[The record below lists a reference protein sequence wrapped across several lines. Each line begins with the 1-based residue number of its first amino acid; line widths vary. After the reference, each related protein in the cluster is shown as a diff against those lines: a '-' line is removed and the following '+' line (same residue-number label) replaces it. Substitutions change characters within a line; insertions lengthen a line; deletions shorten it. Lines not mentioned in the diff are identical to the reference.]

1 MMKKLSGLIL
11 LPSLVFLAACGDDVT
26 QINQTGIEAV
36 DAEDDL
42 PKCTKDNENELVF
55 VKEDLTARI
64 CTDGEWVA
72 MKGESSCTTKELKD
86 KSGYKIVCDGDS
98 IGVVLNGSDGKDG
111 KDAELPQDTLEADS
125 ERVAIS
131 LDSLVGVTQKGPF
144 LKGSTVY
151 LYELSDGRTLK
162 QTNGNFTSNI
172 TSEDG
177 RYKFTARDLVSQYAM
192 VVVDGYYRNEVTG
205 NTSDAPIRLKAITDM
220 RKRSSVNVNV
230 LTQLEFDRVYSLV
243 TRGNSKGE
251 KLTVKQAKKQ
261 AQKEILELFDIEL
274 DYDTDA
280 EDMNVF
286 GKTDADAALLALS
299 VLLQGDR
306 TESDMMALLA
316 EISNALADN
325 GSWNDSLTKAQ
336 IALWAAVAD
345 GQGRLDSIANHV
357 KGWGLGGGNVPPFEK
372 YIRNFYSEE
381 TGLGQCGS
389 KKISLGTIKAIKA
402 DLDSL
407 SFVCEDVKSGRWRKL
422 SSLDKDT
429 LGWGHDFEEGD
440 VRNGLVNK
448 NLTYV
453 YENGNWRHGTSLDS
467 TLGLSCIPSRK
478 DTLLRAS
485 AVDYFKCVGD
495 TLVSFEESSWGNI
508 WRKATNDEL
517 DMDYWKKNKNEYG
530 RLLKSP
536 FTGRTSV
543 WDADTLREPLPVEQD
558 WNRACVSY
566 MYADKEEGY
575 ATDTL
580 SNGLTYT
587 CSDTGW
593 SNIGTFQYGR
603 IYKGV
608 KIGNQTWMAENLE
621 LKYKVKINGKDSVFG
636 NYCYKDADSNC
647 TMYGRYYT
655 WAAAMDSAGV
665 YSKRGEGCGV
675 GVICKPEYPVRGIC
689 PVDWHLPSKTEWEIL
704 MNAVGGKTVASMN
717 LKSQTGWYVTEDGET
732 NGNGL
737 DVFGFNAL
745 PAGYRTD
752 GSFMFPTQDAH
763 FWSSTQANSTT
774 TASAFI
780 IDYNPNRY
788 AGVGGG
794 SGKALYIPVRCVKD

>member
-1 MMKKLSGLIL
+1 MVKKLSGLIL

-72 MKGESSCTTKELKD
+72 MKGESSCTTEELKN
-86 KSGYKIVCDGDS
+86 KSGYRIVCDGDS

-111 KDAELPQDTLEADS
+111 KDAEIAKPDTTVNDS
-125 ERVAIS
+125 EKIAIS

-172 TSEDG
+172 TSNDG
-177 RYKFTARDLVSQYAM
+177 RYKFMARDLVSQYAM

-205 NTSDAPIRLKAITDM
+205 NTSEAPIRLKAITDM
-220 RKRSSVNVNV
+220 RKRNSVNVNI
-230 LTQLEFDRVYSLV
+230 LTHLEFDRVYSLV
-243 TRGNSKGE
+243 TRGDKDGK
-251 KLTVKQAKKQ
+251 KLTVKQAKRQ

-306 TESDMMALLA
+306 TESDMMALLT
-316 EISNALADN
+316 EISNAMASK
-325 GSWNDSLTKAQ
+325 GTWNDSLTKAQ

-440 VRNGLVNK
+440 VRNGQLNK

-467 TLGLSCIPSRK
+467 ILGMSCIMARK
-478 DTLLRAS
+478 DTLLRVS
-485 AVDYFKCVGD
+485 AVDYYMCVGD
-495 TLVSFEESSWGNI
+495 TAVSFEESHWTSA
-508 WRKATNDEL
+508 WRQATTVDL
-517 DMDYWKKNKNEYG
+517 DRIYWEENKNEEG
-530 RLLKSP
+530 QLLKGP
-536 FTGRTSV
+536 YTGRTMV
-543 WDADTLREPLPVEQD
+543 WDNGRLREPILVEQQLE
-558 WNRACVSY
+558 RACVKE
-566 MYADKEEGY
+566 MYGSI
-575 ATDTL
+575 DTL
-580 SNGLTYT
+580 SNTLAYT

-593 SNIGTFQYGR
+593 SRIGTFKDDRDGK

-608 KIGNQTWMAENLE
+608 MIGTQTWMAENLNYE
-621 LKYKVKINGKDSVFG
+621 FGYSNGHYSDGTYYETFCRDG
-636 NYCYKDADSNC
+636 WADSSIC
-647 TMYGRYYT
+647 EKYGRLYR
-655 WAAAMDSAGV
+655 WSAAMDSAGFV
-665 YSKRGEGCGV
+665 NGNFSNSCGSGNTCSPRV
-675 GVICKPEYPVRGIC
+675 PVRGVC
-689 PVDWHLPSKTEWEIL
+689 PKGWHLPSNDEWNIL
-704 MNAVGGKTVASMN
+704 VDKVGGRMVAGKV
-717 LKSQTGWYVTEDGET
+717 LKSKTGWERSG
-732 NGNGL
+732 GNGG
-737 DVFGFNAL
+737 DPYSFSVEY
-745 PAGYRTD
+745 GYA
-752 GSFMFPTQDAH
+752 QDQGEFVIDEVLAY
-763 FWSSTQANSTT
+763 WTSTEVGKTQAETLIFTSND
-774 TASAFI
+774 AV
-780 IDYNPNRY
+780 Y
-788 AGVGGG
+788 G
-794 SGKALYIPVRCVKD
+794 SNGKKQCGFYVRCVKD